1 MTGNVEQSTRRQEI
15 DDAGR
20 AVLPAADEVVM
31 QASALS
37 DAEVPTRV
45 LIAPWG
51 EVRSSAGSF
60 ILDDEAALAT
70 IAAFE
75 AHGTDL
81 PVDYEHQTLGGAY
94 SSPSGEA
101 PAAGWIKALSVISPA
116 QAAESD
122 PPCEPGLWADVG
134 WTSEALEKLRA
145 RKYRYLSPVALV
157 RRSDRRVVGIHS
169 VALTN
174 KPAIVG
180 MRPVVNQSP
189 PIGSAGGESMSASLR
204 GILALGEDTSDEVL
218 LVAAA
223 QRIRTLEEAEKDK
236 QASERVS
243 CAMAAGKLTEAQR
256 DWALSLAR
264 RDLRT
269 FDEWEASAP
278 ALVPLGRLSPPD
290 VSASVAPAGQRAAEE
305 SARAEWRA
313 HREFLEKFC
322 SESAYV
328 ANALRERSA

>member
-1 MTGNVEQSTRRQEI
+1 MTGNVEQSTKRQET

-20 AVLPAADEVVM
+20 AGLPAADQVAM
-31 QASALS
+31 QASSLS

-60 ILDDEAALAT
+60 ILDDEAACAT

-116 QAAESD
+116 QAAQSD

-145 RKYRYLSPVALV
+145 RIIPL
-157 RRSDRRVVGIHS
+157 S
-169 VALTN
+169 VASG
-174 KPAIVG
+174 A
-180 MRPVVNQSP
+180 R
-189 PIGSAGGESMSASLR
+189 
-204 GILALGEDTSDEVL
+204 
-218 LVAAA
+218 AA
-223 QRIRTLEEAEKDK
+223 QRSSR
-236 QASERVS
+236 
-243 CAMAAGKLTEAQR
+243 C
-256 DWALSLAR
+256 WN
-264 RDLRT
+264 
-269 FDEWEASAP
+269 
-278 ALVPLGRLSPPD
+278 PLGRIDEQAGHCGNATRCESITSDRVGRGAID
-290 VSASVAPAGQRAAEE
+290 VGLAA
-305 SARAEWRA
+305 RDTGVGGG
-313 HREFLEKFC
+313 H
-322 SESAYV
+322 V
-328 ANALRERSA
+328 